1 MVGDSEMAS
10 NQQKQTSKIVSVSTD
25 TLKEQLNK
33 AYDGRG
39 HNSKLMTND
48 QRQGLFEYLWDLKE
62 KALMEHSKSVE
73 VPSNWLEEL
82 SENAQSRR
90 SN

>member
-1 MVGDSEMAS
+1 
-10 NQQKQTSKIVSVSTD
+10 
-25 TLKEQLNK
+25 
-33 AYDGRG
+33 
-39 HNSKLMTND
+39 MTND

-62 KALMEHSKSVE
+62 KALMEQSKSVE